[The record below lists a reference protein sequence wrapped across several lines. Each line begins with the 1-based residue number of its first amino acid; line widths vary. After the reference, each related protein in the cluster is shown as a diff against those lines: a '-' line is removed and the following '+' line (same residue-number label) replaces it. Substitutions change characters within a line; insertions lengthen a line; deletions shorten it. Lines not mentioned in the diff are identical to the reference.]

1 MVKVLDDVVFDMLKG
16 AVRDDCGDMPACGML
31 SDATPAQSRPKTYC
45 PSQRMSE
52 NGTNVHLTVYMYIHC
67 TPSALHAVPMYA
79 RVRLHYVSQRAL
91 ASIPKSSRKSEM

>member
-45 PSQRMSE
+45 PSQRSSE
-52 NGTNVHLTVYMYIHC
+52 NGTYMYLTVWC
-67 TPSALHAVPMYA
+67 TPLALHAVPMYA

-91 ASIPKSSRKSEM
+91 ASIPKSSRKSEV